1 MLLPFVTVP
10 VAREAAREAEESKL
24 AALLGPRL
32 PRERGGGEAQGAE
45 EDELARNHLM
55 IVEIVSCLLKDNYSL
70 PFKAF
75 ITDHNV
81 VEACFALFPR
91 ASRQLQLSL
100 LRMMRGFIA
109 LRVSGAPHLPA

>member
-1 MLLPFVTVP
+1 
-10 VAREAAREAEESKL
+10 
-24 AALLGPRL
+24 
-32 PRERGGGEAQGAE
+32 
-45 EDELARNHLM
+45 M